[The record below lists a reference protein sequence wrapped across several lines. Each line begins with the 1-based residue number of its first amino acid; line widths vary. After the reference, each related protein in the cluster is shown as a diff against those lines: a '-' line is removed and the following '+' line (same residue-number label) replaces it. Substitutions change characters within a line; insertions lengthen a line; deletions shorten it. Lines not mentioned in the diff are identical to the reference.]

1 MADFTALDAIVRTQT
16 FRQGLARGFD
26 CARAPAPSLSTPALS
41 FGSADASGQY
51 DSGDVSGCV
60 FAASPGSQAARVW
73 GIVGKV
79 LTEEEEQEARA
90 RSQRRTPV
98 PHP

>member
-26 CARAPAPSLSTPALS
+26 CARAPAPSLSRPALS
-41 FGSADASGQY
+41 FGSAGASSQY

-73 GIVGKV
+73 GIVGKY
-79 LTEEEEQEARA
+79 
-90 RSQRRTPV
+90 
-98 PHP
+98 